1 MKIQNI
7 KKLPILLIF
16 IWMNL
21 DLKAQLTDVFTNTIY
36 NSVSTRV
43 IKKENKMDY
52 ISGDL
57 EFYQDHLNHENFS
70 DALFEK
76 IQNEALK
83 NINDKLYF
91 QIIFNELLEKINRCN
106 QIFSDNGEEIEYLN
120 PKFQNLE
127 ISLVTILNNQAIFS
141 FNYDFD
147 VYNYS
152 NRNRPETFSI
162 QRYYHV
168 DLKTEKVEKFNPY
181 LSNYSKVFPTI
192 VLDKLNRL
200 YAISTKKI
208 ELDKLED
215 TIPRNHFDGF
225 LSCIKI
231 EEAKLIPYFAGA
243 LIVFDQYSES
253 SKNFQGQTFQIYL
266 NYDELKTFSNLLPY
280 YKSFYGNLKNDS
292 KVNPLLAEIQEKTKK
307 FGQDPSILDFI
318 DSTSKI
324 KKLEIELY
332 QQDDKLYR
340 TERYEFDESGK
351 LILNTILNV
360 GDKVQSQK
368 IYTYFENGNLK
379 SIASVNT
386 KKELDE
392 LQFYYYKN
400 GKAQNQE
407 NIQQQ
412 VVTYDNYYNQN
423 SNDKSIEGELV
434 QEFYFYNKDYQYTFR
449 MEAFKEAS
457 KEQIRINFI
466 SGNEYCNGSSC
477 MVLDDKLN
485 VIGIKSSKYPMH
497 TAQVLT
503 NKQGQVTEYYY
514 DNDRQIRYYTYD
526 DLHRIT
532 SIKKFSDSKLVNQIS
547 YKYENNGKIP
557 SVVTY
562 KTDNGSRKN
571 VYKVE

>member
-7 KKLPILLIF
+7 KTLPLLVLF
-16 IWMNL
+16 LWMSL
-21 DLKAQLTDVFTNTIY
+21 DLNAQLTDVFTNTIY

-43 IKKENKMDY
+43 IKKDTKLDY
-52 ISGDL
+52 IPGEL

-70 DALFEK
+70 EALFEK
-76 IQNEALK
+76 IQNIALQ
-83 NINDKLYF
+83 NITDKLYF
-91 QIIFNELLEKINRCN
+91 QIVFNELLEKINRSN
-106 QIFSDNGEEIEYLN
+106 QIFSDNGEEIEYEN

-127 ISLVTILNNQAIFS
+127 IKLVSILNNQAIFS
-141 FNYDFD
+141 FNYDFE
-147 VYNYS
+147 VFNYS

-168 DLKTEKVEKFNPY
+168 DLKTEKIEKFNPY
-181 LSNYSKVFPTI
+181 LSNYTTVFPKI

-225 LSCIKI
+225 LSRLKI

-243 LIVFDQYSES
+243 IIVFDAYSES
-253 SKNFQGQTFQIYL
+253 SKNFRGQAFQVYL

-292 KVNPLLAEIQEKTKK
+292 KVNPLLAEIEEKVKK
-307 FGQDPSILDFI
+307 FGQDPSTLDFI

-324 KKLEIELY
+324 NNLEIELY

-360 GDKVQSQK
+360 GDKNHSQK
-368 IYTYFENGNLK
+368 IYRYFENGNLK

-400 GKAQNQE
+400 GKTQNQE

-412 VVTYDNYYNQN
+412 IVDYDNYNNQN
-423 SNDKSIEGELV
+423 SNSKSLEAEFN

-449 MEAFKEAS
+449 MDAFKEVS
-457 KEQIRINFI
+457 REHITISFIR
-466 SGNEYCNGSSC
+466 GNEYCNGWRC
-477 MVLDDKLN
+477 LVLDDKLN
-485 VIGIKSSKYPMH
+485 VIGIKSSKHPMH
-497 TAQVLT
+497 AAQALT
-503 NKQGQVTEYYY
+503 NNQGQVTEYFY
-514 DNDRQIRYYTYD
+514 DNDRRIRYYTYD
-526 DLHRIT
+526 DLYRIT
-532 SIKKFSDSKLVNQIS
+532 SIKKFSDSKLETQIS
-547 YKYENNGKIP
+547 YEYENDGKIP
-557 SVVTY
+557 SVVIY

>member
-7 KKLPILLIF
+7 KKLPILLLFLWI
-16 IWMNL
+16 NL
-21 DLKAQLTDVFTNTIY
+21 DLNAQLTDVFTNTVY
-36 NSVSTRV
+36 SSVSTRV

-52 ISGDL
+52 ISGEL

-76 IQNEALK
+76 IQNVAVQ
-83 NINDKLYF
+83 NITDKLYF
-91 QIIFNELLEKINRCN
+91 QIVFNELLEKINRNN
-106 QIFSDNGEEIEYLN
+106 QIFSDNGEEIEYEN

-127 ISLVTILNNQAIFS
+127 IKLVSILNNQAIFS
-141 FNYDFD
+141 FNYDFE
-147 VYNYS
+147 VFNYS

-168 DLKTEKVEKFNPY
+168 DLKTEKVERFNPY
-181 LSNYSKVFPTI
+181 LSNYATVFPKI

-208 ELDKLED
+208 ELNKLED
-215 TIPRNHFDGF
+215 SIPRNHFDGF
-225 LSCIKI
+225 LSRLKI

-243 LIVFDQYSES
+243 IIVFDAYSES
-253 SKNFQGQTFQIYL
+253 SKNFRGQAFQVYL

-280 YKSFYGNLKNDS
+280 YKSFYGNFKNDS
-292 KVNPLLAEIQEKTKK
+292 KVNPLLAEIEEKVKK
-307 FGQDPSILDFI
+307 FGQDPSTLDFI

-324 KKLEIELY
+324 NNLEIELY

-360 GDKVQSQK
+360 GDKNHSQK
-368 IYTYFENGNLK
+368 IYSYFENGNLK

-412 VVTYDNYYNQN
+412 IVDYDNYNNQN
-423 SNDKSIEGELV
+423 SNSKSLEAEFN

-449 MEAFKEAS
+449 MDAFKEVS
-457 KEQIRINFI
+457 REHITISFI
-466 SGNEYCNGSSC
+466 SGNEYCNGWRC
-477 MVLDDKLN
+477 LVLDDKLH
-485 VIGIKSSKYPMH
+485 VIGIKSSKHPMH
-497 TAQVLT
+497 AAQALT
-503 NKQGQVTEYYY
+503 NNQGQVTEYFY
-514 DNDRQIRYYTYD
+514 DNDRRIRYYTYD
-526 DLHRIT
+526 DLYRIT
-532 SIKKFSDSKLVNQIS
+532 SIKKFSDSKLETQIS
-547 YKYENNGKIP
+547 YEYENDGKIP
-557 SVVTY
+557 SVVIY